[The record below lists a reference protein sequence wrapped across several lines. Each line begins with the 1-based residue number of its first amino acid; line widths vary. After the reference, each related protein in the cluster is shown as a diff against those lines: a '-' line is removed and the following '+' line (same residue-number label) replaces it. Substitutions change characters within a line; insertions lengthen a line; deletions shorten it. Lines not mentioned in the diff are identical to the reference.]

1 MTQSKVCV
9 LWSTINASKNH
20 SNSLKRYAWSVLM
33 IFFCYVLAFRI
44 FLLSKI
50 KNVPKYVAFGYRTI
64 GGGLCLMKYSS
75 KALFG
80 IFLEYQKK
88 KQYSLNWV
96 WIGKFWIF
104 PIVIKC
110 ALDFLFLPFFQKA
123 NNEGHSEVD
132 FFIYQKTVSLEKSAF
147 GKEPNLIWMVSLFEK
162 KSIAKDFLGLF
173 FVCVQFIVKFIF
185 LFYFFKQKL
194 LNTFYLIPKCHLFK
208 ILQKRNEMEYPCCIE
223 FHLFNFDKR
232 PKPSKHNFGR
242 VKAYP
247 HILSLPLSL
256 KLLHILLVYKQLL
269 INYS

>member
-1 MTQSKVCV
+1 MLSRLTSSDLLASIERLASDPSMQTLARRDVRTDDAIKSLRTLINDQRFQKSFQFAQKVCM
-9 LWSTINASKNH
+9 KCFDD
-20 SNSLKRYAWSVLM
+20 
-33 IFFCYVLAFRI
+33 FFCYVLAFRI

-64 GGGLCLMKYSS
+64 GGGLCSMKYSS

-80 IFLEYQKK
+80 IFLEYQKKKK

-173 FVCVQFIVKFIF
+173 
-185 LFYFFKQKL
+185 LY
-194 LNTFYLIPKCHLFK
+194 
-208 ILQKRNEMEYPCCIE
+208 
-223 FHLFNFDKR
+223 
-232 PKPSKHNFGR
+232 
-242 VKAYP
+242 
-247 HILSLPLSL
+247 
-256 KLLHILLVYKQLL
+256 VYNL
-269 INYS
+269 